1 MNRDDGLNYERIL
14 FEDIS
19 GPDEMNFFTN
29 WEFWGTDSIS
39 PWFIDPDWLL
49 HCAKNFGA
57 TSMAVD
63 TFMSEKAKSV
73 SVAIETTRAPYQTGA
88 DHDSY
93 ESEKDNWM
101 EDLLSS

>member
-1 MNRDDGLNYERIL
+1 
-14 FEDIS
+14 
-19 GPDEMNFFTN
+19 
-29 WEFWGTDSIS
+29 
-39 PWFIDPDWLL
+39 
-49 HCAKNFGA
+49 
-57 TSMAVD
+57 MAVD